1 MEKLKALVGG
11 GLLLASGAAA
21 AHPGLFPHHFFT
33 DPNTPHFWL
42 IGSGLDYVFACGV
55 ATVVFF
61 VLRRVGAK
69 DKRKK

>member
-1 MEKLKALVGG
+1 MDRLRVLAGG
-11 GLLLASGAAA
+11 GLLLASGIAA

-33 DPNTPHFWL
+33 DPDTPHFWL
-42 IGSGLDYVFACGV
+42 IGSGLDYVFACVV

-61 VLRRVGAK
+61 ALRHVKAK